1 MTVAYSSA
9 MSAVNDELAL
19 DRQTMQLIVRGKS
32 RRVVNWPCML
42 HGGQSLYMEHMSDTS
57 A

>member
-1 MTVAYSSA
+1 